1 MADIFKM
8 PKLGET
14 VTEGTVTRWL
24 KTVGDRID
32 FDDPLLEVSTDKVDS
47 EIPSPYSGVL
57 LEILV
62 PQDETVEVGAELA
75 RIGTPDEATPAAP
88 EAATPASGLSA
99 SPASAPAASERATG
113 PLSVGAPAPPAP
125 PPATPAGNGEG
136 QALLSPI
143 VRRLAAEHGIDLATM
158 RGSGASGRI
167 MREDVEAAIARAA
180 TTPAVPP
187 RSPVPQTA
195 PPPTP
200 EPMAAPAA
208 PPAGEMALAA
218 ARSLGSREE
227 AEPLS
232 RMRLAIAARMTES
245 LRISPHVWTSVEV
258 DLEAIEQVR
267 RRHKDRFRREEGISL
282 TYLSFIARA
291 TCDALRAFPAVNS
304 AIDMDARTRILHHY
318 VNLGI
323 AVDLNE
329 QGLVAPV
336 VKEADALNLRGLA
349 RGIRAAADKV
359 TSGKFSPD
367 DLAGST
373 FTITNPGPFGDYASA
388 PIINQPNA
396 AIMSTNVVARRPTA
410 VGDAIAIHHMTILGL
425 SYDHRV
431 FDGVTASR
439 FLARIRD
446 MLQER
451 DWEAEL
457 GMNKSTD
464 ITT

>member
-1 MADIFKM
+1 
-8 PKLGET
+8 
-14 VTEGTVTRWL
+14 
-24 KTVGDRID
+24 
-32 FDDPLLEVSTDKVDS
+32 
-47 EIPSPYSGVL
+47 
-57 LEILV
+57 
-62 PQDETVEVGAELA
+62 
-75 RIGTPDEATPAAP
+75 
-88 EAATPASGLSA
+88 
-99 SPASAPAASERATG
+99 
-113 PLSVGAPAPPAP
+113 
-125 PPATPAGNGEG
+125 
-136 QALLSPI
+136 
-143 VRRLAAEHGIDLATM
+143 
-158 RGSGASGRI
+158 
-167 MREDVEAAIARAA
+167 
-180 TTPAVPP
+180 
-187 RSPVPQTA
+187 
-195 PPPTP
+195 
-200 EPMAAPAA
+200 
-208 PPAGEMALAA
+208 
-218 ARSLGSREE
+218 
-227 AEPLS
+227 
-232 RMRLAIAARMTES
+232 
-245 LRISPHVWTSVEV
+245 
-258 DLEAIEQVR
+258 
-267 RRHKDRFRREEGISL
+267 
-282 TYLSFIARA
+282 
-291 TCDALRAFPAVNS
+291 
-304 AIDMDARTRILHHY
+304 MDAKTRILHHY

-464 ITT
+464 VTT